1 MKVQFEPV
9 NIICGIQSDIPDYQ
23 FDNPDSITK
32 DVYKY
37 WLKEEIVYNKKGRA
51 NLVVAPFQLLQ
62 RYNIPIIN
70 DCSVLIAKPTITSVS
85 IVRPFNNTRNII
97 RFGTKKDAIMIDMN
111 LEYFLNYSMA
121 NYSMTPTSV
130 TTDSLGIR
138 QLHYSIPVNEI
149 INPDYIES
157 LSIDI
162 PVDNFSYDIIL
173 KNKEGLD
180 SLINSISKGE

>member
-1 MKVQFEPV
+1 
-9 NIICGIQSDIPDYQ
+9 
-23 FDNPDSITK
+23 
-32 DVYKY
+32 
-37 WLKEEIVYNKKGRA
+37 
-51 NLVVAPFQLLQ
+51 
-62 RYNIPIIN
+62 
-70 DCSVLIAKPTITSVS
+70 
-85 IVRPFNNTRNII
+85 
-97 RFGTKKDAIMIDMN
+97 MN